1 MKARL
6 QLQFERKQS
15 SPGADFYLGIPLYNL
30 KPRRL
35 WIDLETRASTPIKHG
50 HKKYATTV
58 EVIQVHWAWGDDP
71 VTIEDITANGPSKR
85 LIAAAEEARD
95 NPNVEVWAHGAGFD
109 RSCLETTEWWPD
121 VPLHR
126 WRCTMAMA
134 RMHGL
139 PGALEKLSGIFR
151 LPPEQSKDERG
162 KELIQLFCV
171 PRKDGKYND
180 RKSHPKQWAQFLSYG
195 GQDVVCMRAVWKATP
210 KWNATPRMWAF
221 WHLDQRMN
229 ARGVAVDLK
238 LAEGAVEATTRAKAR
253 LAARTKK
260 LSKLNRDLLEETE
273 SALEAT
279 TQVARLRAYMADFG
293 VDLPDLKADTVE
305 RRLED
310 ESLPDH
316 IRELLRIRQKASKAS
331 TAKYKRAITQHVG
344 GRLCDLLVFCGAAR
358 TGRWAGRTLQPQN
371 LPRPKHKQW
380 KIDLAIRMLQMGEI
394 DLLDP
399 EDVLGLASS
408 ALRGLI
414 IADKG
419 NKLVVSDLANIEG
432 RFMAWIAGEQW
443 KLDAFAAYDRKEGPD
458 LYIIAYCRA
467 FNIPF
472 DSIKDDKD
480 PRRQIGK
487 VMELALQYYGGVG
500 AFCSMAETYHL
511 KLDKLADS
519 AWDVIPDAIMSDS
532 RRLYARAKKS
542 KRGTYGLPEKQW
554 LVCQSLVTMW
564 RRAHP
569 KIVQFWADLDKA
581 IKCAINNPDR
591 VYMAGEKIAVD
602 RRGNWLRLKLPSGRY
617 LCYPA
622 PRSTED
628 GRSFIGV
635 NPYTKQWGRIS
646 TYSGKD
652 AENVTQGGCADIL
665 MDGLLE
671 ADVQGY
677 NPVLSVHDEALTEP
691 PDEPTYNERG
701 LSRILC
707 RASRR
712 WTKGLPLA
720 AKGFEG
726 PRYRKQ

>member
-1 MKARL
+1 MKPRL
-6 QLQFERKQS
+6 QLQFERKAS
-15 SPGADFYLGIPLYNL
+15 SPGAEFYLGIPLYNL

-35 WIDLETRASTPIKHG
+35 WVDLETRASVPIKHG

-58 EVIQVHWAWGDDP
+58 EVLQVHWAWDDDP
-71 VTIEDITANGPSKR
+71 VTIEDLTAHGPSAA
-85 LIAAAEEARD
+85 LLEAAAEAKD
-95 NPNVEVWAHGAGFD
+95 NPYVEVWAHGAGFD
-109 RSCLETTEWWPD
+109 RTCLETTEWWPE

-126 WRCTMAMA
+126 WRCTMALA

-151 LPPEQSKDERG
+151 LPPEKAKDERG
-162 KELIQLFCV
+162 KDLIQLFCV

-180 RKSHPKQWAQFLSYG
+180 RKSHPKQWATFLSYG

-210 KWNATPRMWAF
+210 KWNATPRLWAI

-238 LAEGAVEATTRAKAR
+238 LAEGAVEATTRAKNR
-253 LAARTKK
+253 LAARTRK
-260 LSKLNRDLLEETE
+260 LSKLNTELLEETE

-279 TQVARLRAYMADFG
+279 TQRDRLLAYMRDFG

-310 ESLPDH
+310 ESLPEH
-316 IRELLRIRQKASKAS
+316 IKELLRIRQKASKAS
-331 TAKYKRAITQHVG
+331 TAKYKRALNLHVN

-380 KIDLAIRMLQMGEI
+380 KIDIAIRMLQMGEI

-399 EDVLGLASS
+399 DDVLGLASS
-408 ALRGLI
+408 CLRGLI

-419 NKLVVSDLANIEG
+419 RKLVVSDLANIEG
-432 RFMAWIAGEQW
+432 RFMAWIAGEAW
-443 KLDAFAAYDRKEGPD
+443 KLRAFAAYDRKEGPD
-458 LYIIAYCRA
+458 LYIIAYAMA
-467 FNIPF
+467 FGV
-472 DSIKDDKD
+472 D
-480 PRRQIGK
+480 PKTVTDEQRQIGK

-511 KLDKLADS
+511 RLNKLADS
-519 AWDVIPDAIMSDS
+519 AWDTIPADVMADS
-532 RRLYARAKKS
+532 RKLLVKAKKS
-542 KRGTYGLPEKQW
+542 RRTYGLPEKQW

-569 KIVQFWADLDKA
+569 QIVAFWKLLDDA
-581 IKCAINNPDR
+581 IKAAIRNPGK
-591 VYMAGEKIAVD
+591 VYRAGEKISVD

-646 TYSGKD
+646 TYPGKD

-665 MDGLLE
+665 MDGLLA
-671 ADVQGY
+671 ADIAGY
-677 NPVLSVHDEALTEP
+677 NPVLSVHDEAATEP

-701 LSRILC
+701 LSRLLC
-707 RASRR
+707 RASRK
-712 WTKGLPLA
+712 WTVGLPLA

>member
-6 QLQFERKQS
+6 QLQFERKAS
-15 SPGADFYLGIPLYNL
+15 SPGAEFYLGIPLYNL

-35 WIDLETRASTPIKHG
+35 WIDLETRASVPIKHG

-58 EVIQVHWAWGDDP
+58 EVLQVHWAWGDDP
-71 VTIEDITANGPSKR
+71 VTIEDLTAHPPSAA
-85 LIAAAEEARD
+85 LLEAAEEAKND
-95 NPNVEVWAHGAGFD
+95 PNVEVWAHGAGFD
-109 RSCLETTEWWPD
+109 RTCLETTEWWPE

-126 WRCTMAMA
+126 WRCTMALA

-151 LPPEQSKDERG
+151 LPPEKAKDERG
-162 KELIQLFCV
+162 KDLIQLFCV

-180 RKSHPKQWAQFLSYG
+180 RKSHPKQWATFLSYG

-210 KWNATPRMWAF
+210 KWNATPRLWAI

-238 LAEGAVEATTRAKAR
+238 LAEGAVEATTRAKNR
-253 LAARTKK
+253 LAARTRK
-260 LSKLNRDLLEETE
+260 LSKLNTELLEETE

-279 TQVARLRAYMADFG
+279 TQRDRLLAYMRDFG

-310 ESLPDH
+310 ESLPEH
-316 IRELLRIRQKASKAS
+316 IKELLRIRQKASKAS
-331 TAKYKRAITQHVG
+331 TAKYKRALNLHVN

-399 EDVLGLASS
+399 DDVLGLASS
-408 ALRGLI
+408 CLRGLI
-414 IADKG
+414 VADKG

-432 RFMAWIAGEQW
+432 RFMAWIAGEAW
-443 KLDAFAAYDRKEGPD
+443 KLRAFAKYDRKEGPD
-458 LYIIAYCRA
+458 LYIIAYAMA
-467 FNIPF
+467 FGV
-472 DSIKDDKD
+472 D
-480 PRRQIGK
+480 PKTVTEEQRQIGK

-511 KLDKLADS
+511 RLNKLADS
-519 AWDVIPDAIMSDS
+519 AWDTIPDDVMADS
-532 RRLYARAKKS
+532 RKLLARAKKS
-542 KRGTYGLPEKQW
+542 RRTYGLPEKQW

-569 KIVQFWADLDKA
+569 QIVGFWKLLDDA
-581 IKCAINNPDR
+581 IKAAIRNPGK
-591 VYMAGEKIAVD
+591 VYRAGDKISVD

-665 MDGLLE
+665 MDGLLAADE
-671 ADVQGY
+671 AGY
-677 NPVLSVHDEALTEP
+677 NPVLSVHDEAVTEP
-691 PDEPTYNERG
+691 PNEPTYNERG
-701 LSRILC
+701 LSRLLC

-712 WTKGLPLA
+712 WTPGLPLA

>member
-6 QLQFERKQS
+6 QLQFERKES
-15 SPGADFYLGIPLYNL
+15 GLGSIPLYNL

-58 EVIQVHWAWGDDP
+58 EVIQVHWTWDDGK
-71 VTIEDITANGPSKR
+71 VTIEDLTAKKPSKA
-85 LIAAAEEARD
+85 LLAAAAEAESD
-95 NPNVEVWAHGAGFD
+95 PNVEVWAHGAGFD
-109 RSCLETTEWWPD
+109 RSCLETTDWWPK

-139 PGALEKLSGIFR
+139 PGGLEKLSGIFK
-151 LPPEQSKDERG
+151 LPPELAKDERG
-162 KELIQLFCV
+162 KDLIQLFCI
-171 PRKDGKYND
+171 PRRDGKYND
-180 RKSHPKQWAQFLSYG
+180 RHSHPKQWATFLSYG

-210 KWNATPRMWAF
+210 KWNSTPRMWSF

-229 ARGVAVDLK
+229 ERGVAVDLK
-238 LAEGAVEATTRAKAR
+238 LAEGAVDATTRAKAR

-260 LSKLNRDLLEETE
+260 LSKLNPELLEETE
-273 SALEAT
+273 SALETT
-279 TQVARLRAYMADFG
+279 TQVAKLRAYMAEFG

-316 IRELLRIRQKASKAS
+316 IKELLRIRQKASKAS
-331 TAKYKRAITQHVG
+331 TAKYKRALTQHVR

-380 KIDLAIRMLQMGEI
+380 KIDLAIRMLQMGEA

-408 ALRGLI
+408 CLRGLI
-414 IADKG
+414 VAGPG

-432 RFMAWIAGEQW
+432 RFMAWIAGEAW
-443 KLDAFAAYDRKEGPD
+443 KIEAFAKYDRKVGPD
-458 LYIIAYCRA
+458 LYKLSYARA
-467 FNIPF
+467 FDIDPNDIA
-472 DSIKDDKD
+472 DEGDD
-480 PRRQIGK
+480 RRQVGK

-511 KLDKLADS
+511 KLDKLAES
-519 AWDVIPDAIMSDS
+519 AWSVIPALILADS
-532 RRLYARAKKS
+532 RKLWVKAQRSHR
-542 KRGTYGLPEKQW
+542 TYGLPEKQW

-569 KIVQFWADLDKA
+569 KIVAFWAALDTA
-581 IKCAINNPDR
+581 IKAAIRNPGKP
-591 VYMAGEKIAVD
+591 YPAGDKITVD
-602 RRGNWLRLKLPSGRY
+602 RKGNWLRIKLPSGRY

-622 PRSTED
+622 PRSSED
-628 GRSFIGV
+628 GRSFIGI
-635 NPYTKQWGRIS
+635 NPYTKQWVRIS

-665 MDGLLE
+665 MDGLLA
-671 ADVQGY
+671 ADDAGY
-677 NPVLSVHDEALTEP
+677 NPVLSVHDEAVTEP
-691 PDEPTYNERG
+691 PDADAYNERG

-712 WTKGLPLA
+712 WTTGLPLA
-720 AKGFEG
+720 AKGFSG